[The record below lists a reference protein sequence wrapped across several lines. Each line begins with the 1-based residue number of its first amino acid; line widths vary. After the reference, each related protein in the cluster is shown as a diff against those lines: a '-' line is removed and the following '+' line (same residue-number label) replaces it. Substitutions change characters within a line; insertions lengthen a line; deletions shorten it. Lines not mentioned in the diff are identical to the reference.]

1 VWDVPL
7 LGGYDHEF
15 LPSLDHLL
23 PRRWRENQ
31 PAWSLWRPINYG
43 LFRRLRRGKFD
54 ALWIHGYARAYH
66 WGAMLEAWPLG
77 IKVLMRDD
85 ATGIGPSG
93 NRAYKFVK
101 QLIFH
106 LAGQLMDGVLPICTP
121 TIDYYRNLG
130 FPDRKIFMMPYTV
143 DNQFFQD
150 KADEASAHREDFR
163 RSLGLE
169 PDRPVVLFSGKF
181 QPRKRASDLIKAII
195 AAGPTLPAA
204 GRGRRTQT
212 TNRSRR
218 WQDGGRQHPSSRF
231 PEPVGAPRVVRSR
244 RYTSPAI
251 GERGFWHRGQRGDEC
266 ALCGHRY

>member
-85 ATGIGPSG
+85 ATVIGPSR

-121 TIDYYRNLG
+121 AIDYYRNLS
-130 FPDRKIFMMPYTV
+130 FADRKIFMMPYTV

-163 RSLGLE
+163 RSLGLA

-181 QPRKRASDLIKAII
+181 QPRKRAIDLIEAII
-195 AAGPTLPAA
+195 ALRDTALPAQPYLLLAGDGELRPQIEAAA
-204 GRGRRTQT
+204 GRMGDNSIRLLGSRT
-212 TNRSRR
+212 SRR
-218 WQDGGRQHPSSRF
+218 SPRF
-231 PEPVGAPRVVRSR
+231 KISQ
-244 RYTSPAI
+244 I
-251 GERGFWHRGQRGDEC
+251 H
-266 ALCGHRY
+266 